1 MNPTATVERGAKM
14 RKVIYHVA
22 STVDGFI
29 GHEDHGVD
37 GFIQDGEHTNDYLK
51 ALKNDYD
58 LVFMGRNTY
67 DFGVRLGVTNPYPW
81 MKQYVFSS
89 SLDQNPNEHVELV
102 SGDPRE
108 LVQNLKDQA
117 GKDLYLC
124 GGGDLAARFLNAGL
138 LDEIVL
144 KLNPVLFGTGIPLFR
159 QISKPVRLELK
170 NTRVYS
176 SGVILIR
183 YAVGREANA

>member
-1 MNPTATVERGAKM
+1 M

-29 GHEDHGVD
+29 GHEDHSVD
-37 GFIQDGEHTNDYLK
+37 GFIQEGEHASDYLN

-58 LVFMGRNTY
+58 VAFMGRNTY
-67 DFGVRLGVTNPYPW
+67 DFGARFGVTNPYPW

-89 SLDQNPNEHVELV
+89 SLKESPNEHVQLI
-102 SGDPRE
+102 SSDPSE
-108 LVQNLKDQA
+108 LVQHLKNQA

-124 GGGDLAARFLNAGL
+124 GGGDLAARFLAANL
-138 LDEIVL
+138 LDEIIL
-144 KLNPVLFGTGIPLFR
+144 KLNPVLFGAGISLFR
-159 QISKPVRLELK
+159 QISKPVQLELK

-183 YAVGREANA
+183 YAIR